1 MEHQSHSPVQTITP
15 AVPRPLG
22 FLMLG
27 VTIASIVLL
36 LFGLVI
42 YVT

>member
-1 MEHQSHSPVQTITP
+1 MEKQDRSPVSTITP

-27 VTIASIVLL
+27 VTLTSIILL
-36 LFGLVI
+36 LLGLAVHVI
-42 YVT
+42 